1 MSPFSA
7 IAEGPERLAQP
18 GDSGKHLRLHQKV
31 RFRVE
36 AFGTGRQPASN
47 AQLERQQDEVLIAMV
62 VNMARMWTAMITIMT
77 MVMVMFRV

>member
-7 IAEGPERLAQP
+7 IAEGLERLAQP
-18 GDSGKHLRLHQKV
+18 GDSGSTYGYTKRSGLGLRVSV
-31 RFRVE
+31 R
-36 AFGTGRQPASN
+36 GRQPASN